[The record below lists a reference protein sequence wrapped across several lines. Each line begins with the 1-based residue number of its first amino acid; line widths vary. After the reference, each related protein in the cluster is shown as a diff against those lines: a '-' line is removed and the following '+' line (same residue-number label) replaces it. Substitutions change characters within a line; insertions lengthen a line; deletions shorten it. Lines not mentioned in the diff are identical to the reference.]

1 MSMNRRFFRARGTRF
16 AAVAAAGALV
26 MAGCSHKTANKSAA
40 PSPST
45 PGVPAAPAVCPLT
58 GKTPPSGSVPN
69 RPALAIKMENSP
81 ESRPP
86 TGLDTADIVYE
97 EAVEG
102 GITRFVVVY
111 QCQDAARVEPVRSA
125 RLEDVDILSQFG
137 KPLFGD
143 AGGSPPTEAALTAA
157 EKAGTLVRVSSFGS
171 AGGAYHRDPARHN
184 DVHSLYTST
193 QELYNRPEAKGLP
206 APKPV
211 FTYAPSPT
219 AGTPG
224 ATVHV
229 NFSQYSDVVWKWDP
243 ASSTYKRYYGATPAN
258 DSAGKQISTTNVIVQ
273 SVPVTMSTFIE
284 DPSGSHQ
291 PIATLIGSG
300 AAYVCRVGTC
310 VKGTW
315 SRPSAADVT
324 KYLDA
329 SGAPIPLAP
338 GATWVELAPASV
350 TGTGPIPVAQV
361 TVGP

>member
-1 MSMNRRFFRARGTRF
+1 
-16 AAVAAAGALV
+16 
-26 MAGCSHKTANKSAA
+26 
-40 PSPST
+40 
-45 PGVPAAPAVCPLT
+45 
-58 GKTPPSGSVPN
+58 VPN

-81 ESRPP
+81 DSRPP

-102 GITRFVVVY
+102 ATTRFVVVY

-157 EKAGTLVRVSSFGS
+157 EKAGTLVRVSSFGA

-211 FTYAPSPT
+211 FTYSPSAS
-219 AGTPG
+219 AGSPG

-229 NFSQYSDVVWKWDP
+229 NFSPYSDVVWKWDA
-243 ASSTYKRYYGATPAN
+243 ASSTYKRYYGTTPAN
-258 DSAGKQISTTNVIVQ
+258 DSAGKQISTTDVVVQ

-291 PIATLIGSG
+291 PIATLTGSG
-300 AAYVCRVGTC
+300 AAYVCRAGTC

-315 SRPSAADVT
+315 QRPSAADVT
-324 KYLDA
+324 KYVDA

-338 GATWVELAPASV
+338 GQTWVELAPASV
-350 TGTGPIPVAQV
+350 TGATPIPVAQV